1 MDPRKKMLLL
11 VGIQVTAALGLMAAP
26 FGQAPHLAEK
36 LRMLAAGELTRPL
49 DIFDLAL
56 HGALP
61 LYLLVDA
68 GIRMSRRGGPGGP
81 GNGGPPPSR

>member
-1 MDPRKKMLLL
+1 MDGRTKRILLMGL
-11 VGIQVTAALGLMAAP
+11 QVTAALALMVAP
-26 FGQAPHLAEK
+26 FGATSHLAEK
-36 LRMLAAGELTRPL
+36 LGMLAAGELSRPL

-68 GIRMSRRGGPGGP
+68 GLRIAGGSGGE
-81 GNGGPPPSR
+81 GPPPPEA